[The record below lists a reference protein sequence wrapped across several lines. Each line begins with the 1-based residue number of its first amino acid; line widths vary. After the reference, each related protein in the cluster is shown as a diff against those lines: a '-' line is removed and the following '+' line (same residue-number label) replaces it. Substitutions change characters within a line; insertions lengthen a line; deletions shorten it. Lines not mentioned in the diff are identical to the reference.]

1 MMLLGRG
8 GPEPAKSGSFLIFH
22 RFRGNVI
29 SFFVNI
35 SILHTA
41 YFRGKFYSLDMGLF
55 TLTKLFSYLKT
66 GHVDDTITIIII
78 IIKSTSI

>member
-1 MMLLGRG
+1 
-8 GPEPAKSGSFLIFH
+8 
-22 RFRGNVI
+22 
-29 SFFVNI
+29 
-35 SILHTA
+35 
-41 YFRGKFYSLDMGLF
+41 MGLF